1 YAPPRGYHWVK
12 TPNQYLLVDSK
23 HHIYRVR

>member
-1 YAPPRGYHWVK
+1 HWVK

>member
-1 YAPPRGYHWVK
+1 RGYHWVK
-12 TPNQYLLVDSK
+12 APNQYLLVDSK

>member
-1 YAPPRGYHWVK
+1 GYHWVK